1 MAGAASLTHDDIL
14 ADAAAAAAGTT
25 YDTETAETL
34 SQPWENE
41 YAAPPAASLTLGHFM
56 HQ

>member
-1 MAGAASLTHDDIL
+1 MAGAASLTYDDIL
-14 ADAAAAAAGTT
+14 ADAAAAAAGTA